1 MQVENGDSTFV
12 IESLEGASGA
22 MLTGFAV
29 ITFVMIGLLGFLV
42 ISGKKPRDDDF
53 EDSEFA

>member
-1 MQVENGDSTFV
+1 MDSTFV
-12 IESLEGASGA
+12 IESQ
-22 MLTGFAV
+22 MLAELCLQDLQSP
-29 ITFVMIGLLGFLV
+29 VMIGLLGFLV